1 MSVATGAEQA
11 AIWKALKAAGMTDE
25 GAAGMMGNLYAESG
39 CRAVCL
45 ENLCIRRYKERRG
58 ITYTSESYRDAVDS
72 GAISREEFLRPM
84 GYSYGWGISQ
94 TTSPSRKAGLYDLCK
109 NLGVS
114 IGDLPTQL
122 DYLIY
127 ELRTNYQTVLTVLTT
142 TNDIRAASNI
152 VLQRFE
158 QPADTGAAVQQ
169 VRYSY
174 AKDYYD
180 AYHEEKV
187 VNMDAI
193 KKVIGIAEQEI
204 GYLEK
209 KSNADLDS
217 KTGNAGSGNYTKY
230 WRDVYPQ
237 YQGQPY
243 CACFVSWV
251 LMVAFGLESA
261 KKLLQHWPFVYCPT
275 LAGKTSNKVPKV
287 GSIGLFFRSG
297 VYAHTGIVTAVTD
310 STITAIEGNTS
321 GASGIVPNGGGVC
334 KKTYQR
340 ASLSPMTKYFMPDY
354 SIVEEEK
361 EMMYYVRSSWI
372 DINSQV
378 MATTDLGRAKAA
390 AKKNKQ
396 LYVFNA
402 MGRIEW
408 PIHKTVKARIERAVQ
423 WENAVA
429 KDPRHGYDNTETGR
443 WAQNGDYACSTLQIT
458 AYQQAGVPVKDKGAT
473 VTANM
478 RDIFI
483 RCGFEDVTA
492 HVNFQTC
499 QGMQRGD
506 VLLAPG
512 KHTEMYIG
520 SKRLIGARGNA
531 YGPGPEHGKPGDQGG
546 EIVKGEYYNFPWTY
560 CLRYVGLPKT
570 HKVQAGSFSHKDNAV
585 NLRKAVRAKTGT
597 AMTVTKS
604 GAWYVVR
611 SEAMTKD
618 EATALQTKLKAAG
631 FNVVLVA
638 A

>member
-45 ENLCIRRYKERRG
+45 ENLCIRRYKERKG

-72 GAISREEFLRPM
+72 GAISRDEFLKPM
-84 GYSYGWGISQ
+84 GLSYAWGLAQWTSQ
-94 TTSPSRKAGLYDLCK
+94 SRKAGLYDLCK

-127 ELRTNYQTVLTVLTT
+127 ELRTSYQTVLTVLTT
-142 TNDIRAASNI
+142 TNDIRASSNI

-158 QPADTGAAVQQ
+158 QPADTGTAVQQ

-187 VNMDAI
+187 VNVDAI
-193 KKVIGIAEQEI
+193 QKVIQIAENEI

-251 LMVAFGLESA
+251 LMVAFGLEAA

-297 VYAHTGIVTAVTD
+297 AYAHTGIVTAVTD
-310 STITAIEGNTS
+310 STITVIEGNTS

-334 KKTYQR
+334 QKRYQR
-340 ASLSPMTKYFMPDY
+340 ASLSTMTKYFMPDY
-354 SIVEEEK
+354 SIVK
-361 EMMYYVRSSWI
+361 ESEDMMYYVRSAWLDTGSQTYKGI
-372 DINSQV
+372 D
-378 MATTDLGRAKAA
+378 LEKAKAA
-390 AKKNKQ
+390 SKKNKQ
-396 LYVFNA
+396 LYVFDA
-402 MGRIEW
+402 LGKIVYQV
-408 PIHKTVKARIERAVQ
+408 HKTVKARIERAVL
-423 WENAVA
+423 WENAVQ
-429 KDPRHGYDNTETGR
+429 KDPHHGYDNTEGGR
-443 WAQNGDYACSTLQIT
+443 WGQHGDYACSTLQIT
-458 AYQQAGVPVKDKGAT
+458 AYQQAGVPVKTKGAT

-478 RDIFI
+478 RDIFLK
-483 RCGFEDVTA
+483 CGFEDVTA
-492 HVNFQTC
+492 HVNFKTC

-506 VLLAPG
+506 ILLTPG
-512 KHTEMYIG
+512 RHTEMYIG
-520 SKRLIGARGNA
+520 SKRVIGARGNA
-531 YGPGPEHGKPGDQGG
+531 YGDGPEHGKPGDQGG
-546 EIVKGEYYNFPWTY
+546 EIVKGEYYNFPWQF
-560 CLRYVGLPKT
+560 CLRYVGIPADTIIQCGSYEQKGNAATLQKRIADKT
-570 HKVQAGSFSHKDNAV
+570 KVQTIIIKVD
-585 NLRKAVRAKTGT
+585 RWYTVRTKG
-597 AMTVTKS
+597 MT
-604 GAWYVVR
+604 R
-611 SEAMTKD
+611 D
-618 EATALQTKLKAAG
+618 EAKEIQTKLLKAG
-631 FNVVLVA
+631 FDAILI
-638 A
+638 

>member
-1 MSVATGAEQA
+1 MNDTEKK
-11 AIWKALKAAGMTDE
+11 IWSYLINYGMTPA

-45 ENLCIRRYKERRG
+45 ENLCIRRYKERKG

-72 GAISREEFLRPM
+72 GEISREEFLRPM
-84 GYSYGWGISQ
+84 GLQYGWGIYQ
-94 TTSPSRKAGLYDLCK
+94 VTSPSRKAGLYDLCK

-158 QPADTGAAVQQ
+158 QPADTGPAVQQ

-251 LMVAFGLESA
+251 LMVAFGLEAA

-297 VYAHTGIVTAVTD
+297 AYAHTGIVTAVTD
-310 STITAIEGNTS
+310 STITVIEGNTS

-354 SIVEEEK
+354 SIVK
-361 EMMYYVRSSWI
+361 ESEDMMYYVRSAWLDTGSQTYKGI
-372 DINSQV
+372 D
-378 MATTDLGRAKAA
+378 LEKAKAA
-390 AKKNKQ
+390 SKKNKQ
-396 LYVFNA
+396 LYVFDA
-402 MGRIEW
+402 LGKIVY
-408 PIHKTVKARIERAVQ
+408 PVHKTVEARIERAVL
-423 WENAVA
+423 WENAVQ
-429 KDPRHGYDNTETGR
+429 KDPRHGYDNTEGGR
-443 WAQNGDYACSTLQIT
+443 WGQHGDYACSTLQIT
-458 AYQQAGVPVKDKGAT
+458 AYQQAGVPVKTKGAT

-478 RDIFI
+478 RDAFI
-483 RCGFEDVTA
+483 AAGFKDVTKD
-492 HVNFQTC
+492 VNFSNC
-499 QGMQRGD
+499 AGMLRGD
-506 VLLAPG
+506 VLITPG
-512 KHTEMYIG
+512 RHTEMYIG
-520 SKRLIGARGNA
+520 GKRLIGARGNA
-531 YGPGPEHGKPGDQGG
+531 YGDGPEHGKPGDQGG
-546 EIVKGEYYNFPWTY
+546 EIVKSAYFNNPWVF

-570 HKVQAGSFSHKDNAV
+570 KRVQCGSFQKKANAV
-585 NLRKAVRAKTGT
+585 
-597 AMTVTKS
+597 
-604 GAWYVVR
+604 
-611 SEAMTKD
+611 D
-618 EATALQTKLKAAG
+618 LQTKIKQKTGITTVITKIDTWYTVRTKAMTEDEARDTVSKLKKAG
-631 FNVVLVA
+631 FTDVA
-638 A
+638 VI